1 MRESLGQHYHWLDSS
16 KHKTLPGHLPQ
27 DTKAKSQVSVSE
39 PGHLL
44 FRVGVSQGLAPGL
57 GGNRARRAGQVS
69 WGQAF
74 NKSRSCLWART
85 QAVPSA
91 GTLFPP
97 SYSHSTQISR
107 RGSEAPP
114 SEHPASLRGFAG
126 MGGFSRASGPHQNI
140 SLSSIRLRFP
150 TGRGCFSSL
159 SFQRH
164 GRHFLNS
171 PWTSL

>member
-1 MRESLGQHYHWLDSS
+1 MRESLRQHYYRPDSS

-44 FRVGVSQGLAPGL
+44 FRVGVSQGLAPGETGR
-57 GGNRARRAGQVS
+57 GGRGKCPGARLLINHALASGPAPGLFLLLARCS
-69 WGQAF
+69 LPPIPILL
-74 NKSRSCLWART
+74 KSPGRVRKH
-85 QAVPSA
+85 
-91 GTLFPP
+91 PP
-97 SYSHSTQISR
+97 LST
-107 RGSEAPP
+107 PL
-114 SEHPASLRGFAG
+114 PASLRGFAG
-126 MGGFSRASGPHQNI
+126 VGGFSRASGLHQNI

-150 TGRGCFSSL
+150 MGRGCFSSL

>member
-1 MRESLGQHYHWLDSS
+1 MRESLRQHYCRPDSS

-57 GGNRARRAGQVS
+57 GGNRARRAGQVPR
-69 WGQAF
+69 GQAF
-74 NKSRSCLWART
+74 NKSRSCLWACAW
-85 QAVPSA
+85 AVPSA

-107 RGSEAPP
+107 PGSEAPP
-114 SEHPASLRGFAG
+114 SEHPTSCFLE
-126 MGGFSRASGPHQNI
+126 
-140 SLSSIRLRFP
+140 RLRWGGGLLQGLGAPSEHLSLLHPAQVPYGKGLLLFP
-150 TGRGCFSSL
+150 FIPEAREAL
-159 SFQRH
+159 SK
-164 GRHFLNS
+164 
-171 PWTSL
+171 